1 MFTNRYRRLDTVTK
15 ALNIGRL
22 MGDNTSVYFNK
33 IKTAIARD
41 RVAMS
46 FISDR
51 AIVSDNIFTNT
62 IIQVTDR
69 HIMNRTEEAKRLD
82 LDFSRQ
88 YIDLFKSTSVLNYE
102 AAMALIYKIRI
113 DGYIVTDI
121 ANINN
126 GNEAEFISV
135 EELNCDSEII
145 KISVSD
151 RVIPIV
157 DTIMERSKFRMD
169 EKHTSR
175 IISIESDIEGLS
187 AFENVVELAFNKT
200 FNIENIYN
208 IVSESDRGYR
218 ILCSSN
224 VACVISNNTITL
236 VSTSNRLDCDNMCN
250 ALRNIL
256 DSHEYEYKLNM
267 TGELIM
273 L

>member
-1 MFTNRYRRLDTVTK
+1 
-15 ALNIGRL
+15 

-69 HIMNRTEEAKRLD
+69 HLMNRTEET

-102 AAMALIYKIRI
+102 AAMALIYKLRI

-157 DTIMERSKFRMD
+157 DTIMERSKFRME

-218 ILCSSN
+218 ILYGSN
-224 VACVISNNTITL
+224 VACVISCNTITL

-256 DSHEYEYKLNM
+256 DSYEYEYKLNM